1 MANPALCQL
10 CALGAAQ
17 PESHVIA
24 GIAIVEDPSLAMAS
38 LAVRVG
44 QDRAVA
50 AAIKNLTGLALPGP
64 GGLAVAGDWAA
75 FWTSPGQW
83 MLTAP
88 HATHEDI
95 AARIKAAVG
104 AAASITDQTDG
115 WVRFDLTGARLPDML
130 ERLCNADVRAM
141 QGGQATRCQIEHL
154 GTFLLCHRSGEA
166 FSALTLRSGARSMMH
181 ALETAAKS
189 LS

>member
-1 MANPALCQL
+1 MADLVLRPR
-10 CALGAAQ
+10 CALGATQ

-24 GIAIVEDPSLAMAS
+24 GIAIVENPDLAMAS
-38 LAVRVG
+38 LAVRAG
-44 QDRAVA
+44 QDKAVA
-50 AAIKNLTGLALPGP
+50 AAVKKLTGLVLPEP
-64 GGLAVAGDWAA
+64 GGLAVAGEWAA

-83 MLTAP
+83 MLSAP

-95 AARIKAAVG
+95 AARIKTAVG
-104 AAASITDQTDG
+104 SAASVTDQTDG

-130 ERLCNADVRAM
+130 ERLCNADVRVL

-166 FSALTLRSGARSMMH
+166 FSALTLRSAARSLLH